1 MRKQQKPRDFDHYI
15 EEYLYTCQ
23 SRGLRAKT
31 MASYEQTLYLFARWA
46 REQEHLESPC
56 EVREQTIRH
65 YICDLQERGKYSF
78 CISDH
83 RKLTNCPERRRD
95 YRQPVSVTTI
105 NNYIRNLKAFFGWYE
120 DFESGKNPMEKIR
133 QLTNERRPKEYLEDK
148 EVNKLLDSFD
158 RSYFSESRDSTVIQL
173 ILDTGMRLGE
183 CLMLSAE
190 HLDMQER
197 AITIPAE
204 LTKGRKRRCVFFSQ
218 KTARA
223 LQRWLRFK
231 DRYVESSYL
240 FPTKEGGQPVALRSF
255 ESNFRKYIQR
265 AGIEKEVSPHA
276 LRNNFAKRCLMA
288 GMDVYTLSRILGHS
302 SVTVTER
309 AYLDLTDEDLKRRYR
324 NFSPMEHLAYPSLR
338 ILWPE
343 GLSTA

>member
-1 MRKQQKPRDFDHYI
+1 M
-15 EEYLYTCQ
+15 
-23 SRGLRAKT
+23 
-31 MASYEQTLYLFARWA
+31 
-46 REQEHLESPC
+46 
-56 EVREQTIRH
+56 
-65 YICDLQERGKYSF
+65 QERGKYSF

-120 DFESGKNPMEKIR
+120 DFEGGKNPMEKIR

-183 CLMLSAE
+183 CLMLSVE

-204 LTKGRKRRCVFFSQ
+204 LTKGRKRRCVF
-218 KTARA
+218 
-223 LQRWLRFK
+223 
-231 DRYVESSYL
+231 
-240 FPTKEGGQPVALRSF
+240 
-255 ESNFRKYIQR
+255 
-265 AGIEKEVSPHA
+265 
-276 LRNNFAKRCLMA
+276 
-288 GMDVYTLSRILGHS
+288 
-302 SVTVTER
+302 
-309 AYLDLTDEDLKRRYR
+309 
-324 NFSPMEHLAYPSLR
+324 
-338 ILWPE
+338 
-343 GLSTA
+343 